1 MTVAEGPNW
10 GGGTQPRASG
20 APGKLGVRT
29 GRTRLLIVTHDLLGD
44 PFWTMF
50 LNGVAEGA
58 RDTGCDT
65 DHCRPQ
71 VFTLCNMFAVVQRAI
86 ARHPDGLI
94 TTLPE
99 PEALDPVLR
108 AAIDDGLPVI
118 ILNTLDRRPV
128 QARLPALCSI
138 GADDL
143 EGGRRAAEKI
153 LQSGLSRAA
162 LCVDHYT
169 KRNACHE
176 QRAAGFTQR
185 MTEAGAAV
193 DQLAV
198 DGGAPNLAVQ
208 TMAQRL
214 ARTHRP
220 IDAVVSLGPP
230 GWAFVNAA
238 LIATG
243 LIGQIRH
250 VSFDVT
256 QDVLD
261 SIGEGG
267 TLATIDCQQF
277 LQGYLGV
284 VLMHAYL
291 QHGVSPCGEIMT
303 GPRIVDLATL
313 PDARERLAAGLGRR
327 EDRT

>member
-1 MTVAEGPNW
+1 MTVGEGPKW
-10 GGGTQPRASG
+10 ARGTQPHASDG
-20 APGKLGVRT
+20 PEKGDVRP

-44 PFWTMF
+44 PFWTIF
-50 LNGVAEGA
+50 LHGVAEGA
-58 RDTGCDT
+58 KDAGCET
-65 DHCRPQ
+65 DHYRPEA
-71 VFTLCNMFAVVQRAI
+71 FTCSNMLAMVQRAL

-94 TTLPE
+94 TTLPD
-99 PEALDPVLR
+99 PESLDPVLR
-108 AAIDDGLPVI
+108 AAIEDGLPVI
-118 ILNTLDRRPV
+118 ILNTLDRRPA

-153 LQSGLSRAA
+153 LQSGSNRAA

-176 QRAAGFTQR
+176 QRAAGFTRR
-185 MTEAGAAV
+185 MTEAGVAV

-208 TMAQRL
+208 AMAQRL
-214 ARTHRP
+214 AGTHRP

-238 LIATG
+238 LLATG

-256 QDVLD
+256 QDILD
-261 SIGEGG
+261 SIGDGG

-291 QHGVSPCGEIMT
+291 RHGVSPCGEIMT

>member
-1 MTVAEGPNW
+1 MIVAAGPEW
-10 GGGTQPRASG
+10 PRGTQVHASG
-20 APGKLGVRT
+20 GPEKVGVRT
-29 GRTRLLIVTHDLLGD
+29 GRVRILIVTHDLLGD
-44 PFWTMF
+44 PFWAIF
-50 LNGVAEGA
+50 LHGVAEGA
-58 RDTGCDT
+58 KDAGCET
-65 DHCRPQ
+65 EHYRPG
-71 VFTLCNMFAVVQRAI
+71 VFAPANMLAVVQRAL

-94 TTLPE
+94 TTLPD
-99 PEALDPVLR
+99 PESLDPVLR
-108 AAIDDGLPVI
+108 AAIGDGLPVI
-118 ILNTLDRRPV
+118 VLNTLDRRPV
-128 QARLPALCSI
+128 RARLPVLCSI

-153 LQSGLSRAA
+153 LQSGPNRAA

-176 QRAAGFTQR
+176 QRAAGFTRQ

-193 DQLAV
+193 DRLAV
-198 DGGAPNLAVQ
+198 DGAYPDLAVRAV
-208 TMAQRL
+208 AQRL
-214 ARTHRP
+214 ASTDRP

-230 GWAFVNAA
+230 GWGLVNAA
-238 LIATG
+238 SIATG

-256 QDVLD
+256 QEILD
-261 SIGEGG
+261 SISDGG

-291 QHGVSPCGEIMT
+291 RHGVSPCGEIMT

-313 PDARERLAAGLGRR
+313 PHARERFAEGLGRR
-327 EDRT
+327 EDWT

>member
-1 MTVAEGPNW
+1 MTIAKGPKW
-10 GGGTQPRASG
+10 GGGTQPQASG
-20 APGKLGVRT
+20 GPEKAGIRT

-44 PFWTMF
+44 PFWAIF
-50 LNGVAEGA
+50 LLGVAEGA
-58 RDTGCDT
+58 KDAGCET
-65 DHCRPQ
+65 DHCRPE
-71 VFTLCNMFAVVQRAI
+71 VFTPSNMLAVVQRAL

-94 TTLPE
+94 TTLPD
-99 PEALDPVLR
+99 PETLDPVLR
-108 AAIDDGLPVI
+108 AAIEDGLPVI

-143 EGGRRAAEKI
+143 EGGRRAAEKV
-153 LQSGLSRAA
+153 LQSGPSRAA

-198 DGGAPNLAVQ
+198 DGGAPDLAVQ
-208 TMAQRL
+208 AIAQAL
-214 ARTHRP
+214 AGTHRP

-230 GWAFVNAA
+230 GWAFVNNA
-238 LIATG
+238 LLATG

-256 QDVLD
+256 QDILD
-261 SIGEGG
+261 SIGDGN
-267 TLATIDCQQF
+267 TLATLDCQQF

-291 QHGVSPCGEIMT
+291 RHGVSACGEVMT
-303 GPRIVDLATL
+303 GPHIVDLTTL
-313 PDARERLAAGLGRR
+313 PDARERLAAGLGCRGDWR
-327 EDRT
+327 